1 MSGSEFQRE
10 KDKVAAIMQEK
21 QQRGE
26 GTLPP
31 KSHFTSSAS
40 YQLEGNLEISE
51 KSGHV
56 ADIR

>member
-21 QQRGE
+21 QQKGE

-31 KSHFTSSAS
+31 NPTSLLCFISV
-40 YQLEGNLEISE
+40 GGKFGDILEIWTC
-51 KSGHV
+51 G
-56 ADIR
+56 